1 MGLQAP
7 NDILDDDIMSRGRI
21 IEMLGQIEDFF
32 RPYPEKRRIEGIRN
46 HLRTYWDPRMRDQ
59 LISMCEDGKYFFSS
73 TIISVIEILKNEQN
87 KASYY
92 GPPKS

>member
-59 LISMCEDGKYFFSS
+59 LISMSEDDKYFFSS
-73 TIISVIEILKNEQN
+73 TIISVIEILKKEQN

>member
-59 LISMCEDGKYFFSS
+59 LISMSEDGKYFFSS
-73 TIISVIEILKNEQN
+73 TIISVIEILKKEQN